1 MIQLPSQFNTLVQG
15 LSIDTITPEQIL
27 AAGKPIFL
35 DIRTSSDINS
45 INTLI
50 QSWSRIHAPT
60 FGQPIPGSGKNF
72 SRVNTGSIIAASG
85 NEVRLVLSV
94 NFTNTDPITP
104 TTLQLELDN
113 SIVLANTAVGPLET
127 LVATLSSHLYIDK
140 ELGNLKVTILTGD
153 GTVLT
158 SEALSIL
165 VVQ

>member
-1 MIQLPSQFNTLVQG
+1 MPSQFNTLVQG
-15 LSIDTITPEQIL
+15 LNIEAITPQQIL
-27 AAGKPIFL
+27 AAGEPIFL
-35 DIRTSSDINS
+35 DVRTSSDINS

-60 FGQPIPGSGKNF
+60 FGQPIPGSGKLF
-72 SRVNTGSIIAASG
+72 SRINTGSIIAATG

-94 NFTNTDPITP
+94 NFTNLDPINP

-113 SIVLANTAVGPLET
+113 SIVLSEIAINPGET
-127 LVATLSSHLYIDK
+127 IVATLPSHLYIDT

-153 GTVLT
+153 GGLLT
-158 SEALSIL
+158 TEALSML